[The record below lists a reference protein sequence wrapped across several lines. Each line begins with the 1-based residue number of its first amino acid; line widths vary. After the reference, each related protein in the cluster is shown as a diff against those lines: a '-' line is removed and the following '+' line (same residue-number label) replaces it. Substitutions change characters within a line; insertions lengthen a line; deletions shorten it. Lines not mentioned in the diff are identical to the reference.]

1 MQPPGDL
8 IREARRAAGLTQA
21 QLASRAN
28 TTQSAIARLESGRTS
43 PTVANLDR
51 VLRAAGRRLELSTAL
66 PPIDATLVW
75 ESLRRTPLERLRHHD
90 SARRSII
97 GLARAARRAA

>member
-1 MQPPGDL
+1 MPDPATLLRD
-8 IREARRAAGLTQA
+8 ARRAAGLTQA
-21 QLASRAN
+21 QLAARAG

-51 VLRAAGRRLELSTAL
+51 VLRAAGRQLELHSAL

-75 ESLRRTPLERLRHHD
+75 ESLRRTPLQRLQHHD
-90 SARRSII
+90 SARGSII
-97 GLARAARRAA
+97 ELARSARRAA